1 MCAPLLL
8 LLHLPIHSAKATHGP
23 RPPPADPPSP
33 LVVTQP
39 QVPLLDPCTC
49 RATRPR
55 ARLHRLLRRQP
66 GQRPRLRRGRRP
78 GRPRLCSRRRHPRL
92 VRALPSLCACI
103 DTLLTLLAPRT
114 HAAAEGRQASWA
126 RSRLARSTMAEKCT
140 ASFPPRCVPFA
151 LITYTLSPARPGKSL
166 ARDSL
171 PAALTPSAL
180 VAAVPRAGSPQP
192 RSVPTKRTRDHRAE
206 HARAQKAQWVGILP
220 RDSERALTLA
230 CLLAPSGRLERGL
243 HWVAGRVRHPGGGAL
258 VLTSLDAWA
267 NARPGLTGRRFDRSR
282 K

>member
-1 MCAPLLL
+1 MPDPGSRRTGHNTPTGGSRTVALVVGASSSSEELACRRPSSPTSAVYRGAAMCAPLLL

-39 QVPLLDPCTC
+39 QVPQLDPCTC

-126 RSRLARSTMAEKCT
+126 RSRLARSTMAERCT

-151 LITYTLSPARPGKSL
+151 LITYTLSPARPGKS
-166 ARDSL
+166 
-171 PAALTPSAL
+171 PAAAL
-180 VAAVPRAGSPQP
+180 
-192 RSVPTKRTRDHRAE
+192 
-206 HARAQKAQWVGILP
+206 
-220 RDSERALTLA
+220 
-230 CLLAPSGRLERGL
+230 
-243 HWVAGRVRHPGGGAL
+243 
-258 VLTSLDAWA
+258 
-267 NARPGLTGRRFDRSR
+267 
-282 K
+282 